1 MRAQFPWYV
10 EDMARELDGGEMS
23 NRKLAI
29 LVAGCTAAV
38 LVVMAIV
45 AIATGATQ
53 ELHEHFAV
61 PETYALRLLDQARGV
76 RALMGLDIAFLVLYT
91 AFFALLAQH
100 LRARGR
106 PAVLVW
112 LALGA
117 MIATAVLDI
126 IEDHHILGMLDE
138 AEHQVLPS
146 AGAIVFQ
153 SVESATKFSLSFL
166 SLVLFGLAIPRTTR
180 LGIALALFL
189 TVGTLISA
197 VLGYAMPP
205 ASAAHVE
212 AGRWIGFL
220 AGFALAIAWLWK
232 EPDPS

>member
-1 MRAQFPWYV
+1 
-10 EDMARELDGGEMS
+10 MS

-29 LVAGCTAAV
+29 LLAGCTAAV

-53 ELHEHFAV
+53 EAHEHFAL
-61 PETYALRLLDQARGV
+61 PEAYALGLLEHAKGL
-76 RALMGLDIAFLVLYT
+76 RAVMGLDVAFLVLYT

-100 LRARGR
+100 LRARGAS
-106 PAVLVW
+106 AVLVW
-112 LALGA
+112 MALGA
-117 MIATAVLDI
+117 MIGTALLDI
-126 IEDHHILGMLDE
+126 VEDHHILTLLDE

-146 AGAIVFQ
+146 AGAIAFQ
-153 SVESATKFSLSFL
+153 ATESATKFSLSFL
-166 SLVLFGLAIPRTTR
+166 SLVLFGLAIPRDSR
-180 LGIALALFL
+180 LGIVLALFL
-189 TVGTLISA
+189 TVGTLVSA
-197 VLGYAMPP
+197 VLGYAIPP